1 MRIRSIKIA
10 LSFLTLFSN
19 SLFCQK
25 EFHEDSLKIIPF
37 LIRGESIYNFKLDSA
52 FILWSKGLE
61 LTRLSEKKH
70 PSSATR
76 MKKIEAVFLNDLG
89 YYELTKGNNE
99 IAMRYFDSCMT
110 IQYQLELWDQ
120 YALALNNKANIYLQ
134 TGKYNEAIEV
144 FLESINFY
152 RKVNKLNELPMVY
165 NNIGLAYQQSGNYD
179 KAIEYLFEAERQA
192 DKYKKKDKSSINLNL
207 AHLFLEEKDTANYI
221 TYLNKAIVSSI
232 YYNDLSNLGYAYL
245 NAGTIHSKKNKAL
258 SLYYFNKSLS
268 IRRKINDL
276 NGIAN
281 SLFNMANL
289 FPGDSA
295 IKVYQQAL
303 DIYTKTENR
312 EGQIFS
318 EMAIGTLYKRNN
330 EKSKAE
336 KIYLES
342 FRKFSEMKA
351 INGIRNAAD
360 NLYHFYKENN
370 EPTKALQYFE
380 MKTRMKDSIN
390 DFDLRKKTLQK
401 NISNIYEQKE
411 NKLKE
416 EHYYKEQMNLK
427 EQQTQRIIS
436 YSIGGF
442 LIVLLLFSFIL
453 YRNLQDKKKTNTII
467 SEQKKEVEKQKETI
481 ELKQKEIVA
490 SINYAKRIQKAQM
503 PTEKRIVNILN
514 KLKNKS

>member
-1 MRIRSIKIA
+1 MRIRFFKI
-10 LSFLTLFSN
+10 LILFLTLFYN
-19 SLFCQK
+19 SVFCQK
-25 EFHEDSLKIIPF
+25 EFIEDSIKIIPF
-37 LIRGESIYNFKLDSA
+37 LIRGESIYSYKLDSA

-61 LTRLSEKKH
+61 LTRLSERNH
-70 PSSATR
+70 PASATR

-110 IQYQLELWDQ
+110 IQYELELWDQ
-120 YALALNNKANIYLQ
+120 YALALNNKANIFLQ

-152 RKVNKLNELPMVY
+152 RKVNKLKELPMVY

-207 AHLFLEEKDTANYI
+207 AQLFLEEKDTANYI
-221 TYLNKAIVSSI
+221 LYINKAIVSSI

-258 SLYYFNKSLS
+258 ALYYYNKSLS
-268 IRRKINDL
+268 IRRKINDQ

-281 SLFNMANL
+281 SLYNMANL
-289 FPGDSA
+289 VTGDSA
-295 IKVYQQAL
+295 LKLYEQAL
-303 DIYTKTENR
+303 ALYTKTENK
-312 EGQIFS
+312 EGQIFT
-318 EMAIGTLYKRNN
+318 EMALGTLYKRKNDIN
-330 EKSKAE
+330 KAE
-336 KIYLES
+336 RIYLES
-342 FRKFSEMKA
+342 FKKFNEMKA
-351 INGIRNAAD
+351 INGIRSAAN

-380 MKTRMKDSIN
+380 LKTRLKDSIN

-401 NISNIYEQKE
+401 NISNIFEQKE

-416 EHYYKEQMNLK
+416 GHYYKEQMNLK

-442 LIVLLLFSFIL
+442 LVVLLLFSFIL
-453 YRNLQDKKKTNTII
+453 YRNLQDKKKANAII

-481 ELKQKEIVA
+481 ELKQKEIVD
-490 SINYAKRIQKAQM
+490 SINYAQRIQDAHM
-503 PTEKRIVNILN
+503 PSEKKIENIFKRLRT
-514 KLKNKS
+514 

>member
-1 MRIRSIKIA
+1 MRIRFFKI
-10 LSFLTLFSN
+10 LILFLTLFYN

-25 EFHEDSLKIIPF
+25 EFIEDSIKIIPF
-37 LIRGESIYNFKLDSA
+37 LIRGESIYSYKLDSA

-61 LTRLSEKKH
+61 LTRLSERNH
-70 PSSATR
+70 PASATR

-110 IQYQLELWDQ
+110 IQYELELWDQ
-120 YALALNNKANIYLQ
+120 YALALNNKANIFLQ

-152 RKVNKLNELPMVY
+152 RKVNKLKELPMVY

-207 AHLFLEEKDTANYI
+207 AQLFLEEKDTANYI
-221 TYLNKAIVSSI
+221 LYINKAIVSSI

-258 SLYYFNKSLS
+258 ALYYYNKSLS
-268 IRRKINDL
+268 IRRKINDQ

-281 SLFNMANL
+281 SLYNMANL
-289 FPGDSA
+289 VTGDSA
-295 IKVYQQAL
+295 LKLYEQAL
-303 DIYTKTENR
+303 ALYTKTENK
-312 EGQIFS
+312 EGQIFT
-318 EMAIGTLYKRNN
+318 EMALGTLYKRKNDI
-330 EKSKAE
+330 KKAE
-336 KIYLES
+336 RIYLES
-342 FRKFSEMKA
+342 FKKFNEMKA
-351 INGIRNAAD
+351 INGIRSAAD

-380 MKTRMKDSIN
+380 LKTRLKDSIN

-401 NISNIYEQKE
+401 NISNIFEQKE

-416 EHYYKEQMNLK
+416 GHYYKEQMNLK

-442 LIVLLLFSFIL
+442 LVVLLLFSFIL
-453 YRNLQDKKKTNTII
+453 YRNLQDKKKANAII

-481 ELKQKEIVA
+481 ELKQKEIVD
-490 SINYAKRIQKAQM
+490 SINYAQRIQDAHM
-503 PTEKRIVNILN
+503 PSEKKIENIFKRLRT
-514 KLKNKS
+514 

>member
-1 MRIRSIKIA
+1 MRIRFFKI
-10 LSFLTLFSN
+10 LILFLTLFYN
-19 SLFCQK
+19 SVFCQK
-25 EFHEDSLKIIPF
+25 EFIEDSIKIIPF
-37 LIRGESIYNFKLDSA
+37 LIRGESIYSYKLDSA

-61 LTRLSEKKH
+61 LTRLSERNH
-70 PSSATR
+70 PASATR

-110 IQYQLELWDQ
+110 IQYELELWDQ
-120 YALALNNKANIYLQ
+120 YALALNNKANIFLQ

-152 RKVNKLNELPMVY
+152 RKVNKLKELPMVY

-207 AHLFLEEKDTANYI
+207 AQLFLEEKDTANYI
-221 TYLNKAIVSSI
+221 LYINKAIVSSI

-258 SLYYFNKSLS
+258 ALYYYNKSLS
-268 IRRKINDL
+268 IRRKINDQ

-281 SLFNMANL
+281 SLYNMANL
-289 FPGDSA
+289 VTGDSA
-295 IKVYQQAL
+295 LKLYEQAL
-303 DIYTKTENR
+303 ALYTKTENK
-312 EGQIFS
+312 EGQIFT
-318 EMAIGTLYKRNN
+318 EMALGTLYKRKNDIN
-330 EKSKAE
+330 KAE
-336 KIYLES
+336 RIYLES
-342 FRKFSEMKA
+342 FKKFNEMKA
-351 INGIRNAAD
+351 INGIRSAAD

-380 MKTRMKDSIN
+380 LKTRLKDSIN

-401 NISNIYEQKE
+401 NISNIFEQKE

-416 EHYYKEQMNLK
+416 GHYYKEQMNLK

-442 LIVLLLFSFIL
+442 LVVLLLFSFIL
-453 YRNLQDKKKTNTII
+453 YRNLQDKKKTNAII

-481 ELKQKEIVA
+481 ELKQKEIVD
-490 SINYAKRIQKAQM
+490 SINYAQRIQDAHM
-503 PTEKRIVNILN
+503 PSEKKIENIFKRLRT
-514 KLKNKS
+514 

>member
-1 MRIRSIKIA
+1 MRIKSVKIIIF
-10 LSFLTLFSN
+10 FLTLFSN
-19 SLFCQK
+19 SVFCQK
-25 EFHEDSLKIIPF
+25 EFIEDSIKIIPF
-37 LIRGESIYNFKLDSA
+37 LIRGESIYSYKLDSA

-61 LTRLSEKKH
+61 LTRISEKKH

-110 IQYQLELWDQ
+110 IQYELELWDQ

-152 RKVNKLNELPMVY
+152 RKVNKLKELPMVY

-207 AHLFLEEKDTANYI
+207 AQLFMEEKDTVNYI
-221 TYLNKAIVSSI
+221 LYIKKAIVSSI
-232 YYNDLSNLGYAYL
+232 YYNDLTNLGYAYL

-258 SLYYFNKSLS
+258 ALYYYNKSLS
-268 IRRKINDL
+268 IRRKINDQ

-281 SLFNMANL
+281 SLYNMANL
-289 FPGDSA
+289 VTGDSA
-295 IKVYQQAL
+295 LKLYEQAL
-303 DIYTKTENR
+303 ALYTKTENK
-312 EGQIFS
+312 EGQIFT
-318 EMAIGTLYKRNN
+318 EMAIGTLYKRKNDKN
-330 EKSKAE
+330 KAE
-336 KIYLES
+336 RIYLES
-342 FRKFSEMKA
+342 FKKFNEMKA

-370 EPTKALQYFE
+370 EPVKALQYFE
-380 MKTRMKDSIN
+380 LKTRLKDSIS

-401 NISNIYEQKE
+401 NISNIFEQKE

-453 YRNLQDKKKTNTII
+453 YRNLQDKKKANAII

-481 ELKQKEIVA
+481 EMKQKEIVD
-490 SINYAKRIQKAQM
+490 SINYAQRIQDAHM
-503 PTEKRIVNILN
+503 PSEKKIENIFKRLRT
-514 KLKNKS
+514 

>member
-1 MRIRSIKIA
+1 MRIRFFKI
-10 LSFLTLFSN
+10 LILFLTLFYN
-19 SLFCQK
+19 SVFCQK
-25 EFHEDSLKIIPF
+25 EFIEDSIKIIPF
-37 LIRGESIYNFKLDSA
+37 LIRGESIYSYKLDSA

-61 LTRLSEKKH
+61 LTRLSERNH
-70 PSSATR
+70 PASATR

-110 IQYQLELWDQ
+110 IQYELELWDQ
-120 YALALNNKANIYLQ
+120 YALALNNKANIFLQ

-152 RKVNKLNELPMVY
+152 RKVNKLKELPMVY

-207 AHLFLEEKDTANYI
+207 AQLFLEEKDTANYI
-221 TYLNKAIVSSI
+221 LYINKAIVSSI

-258 SLYYFNKSLS
+258 ALYYYNKSLS
-268 IRRKINDL
+268 IRRKINDQ

-281 SLFNMANL
+281 SLYNMANL
-289 FPGDSA
+289 VTGDSA
-295 IKVYQQAL
+295 LKLYEQAL
-303 DIYTKTENR
+303 ALYTKTENK
-312 EGQIFS
+312 EGQIFT
-318 EMAIGTLYKRNN
+318 EMALGTLYKRKNDIN
-330 EKSKAE
+330 KAE
-336 KIYLES
+336 RIYLES
-342 FRKFSEMKA
+342 FKKFNEMKA
-351 INGIRNAAD
+351 INGIRSAAD

-380 MKTRMKDSIN
+380 LKTRLKDSIN

-401 NISNIYEQKE
+401 NISNIFEQKE

-416 EHYYKEQMNLK
+416 GHYYKEQMNLK

-442 LIVLLLFSFIL
+442 LVVLLLFSFIL
-453 YRNLQDKKKTNTII
+453 YRNLQDKKKANAII

-481 ELKQKEIVA
+481 ELKQKEIVD
-490 SINYAKRIQKAQM
+490 SINYAQRIQDAHM
-503 PTEKRIVNILN
+503 PSEKKIENIFKRLRT
-514 KLKNKS
+514 

>member
-1 MRIRSIKIA
+1 
-10 LSFLTLFSN
+10 
-19 SLFCQK
+19 
-25 EFHEDSLKIIPF
+25 
-37 LIRGESIYNFKLDSA
+37 
-52 FILWSKGLE
+52 
-61 LTRLSEKKH
+61 
-70 PSSATR
+70 

-110 IQYQLELWDQ
+110 IQYELELWDQ
-120 YALALNNKANIYLQ
+120 YALALNNKANIFLQ

-152 RKVNKLNELPMVY
+152 RKVNKLKELPMVY

-207 AHLFLEEKDTANYI
+207 AQLFLEEKDTANYI
-221 TYLNKAIVSSI
+221 LYINKAIVSSI

-258 SLYYFNKSLS
+258 ALYYYNKSLS
-268 IRRKINDL
+268 IRRKINDQ

-281 SLFNMANL
+281 SLYNMANL
-289 FPGDSA
+289 VTGDSA
-295 IKVYQQAL
+295 LKLYEQAL
-303 DIYTKTENR
+303 ALYTKTENK
-312 EGQIFS
+312 EGQIFT
-318 EMAIGTLYKRNN
+318 EMALGTLYKRKNDI
-330 EKSKAE
+330 KKAE
-336 KIYLES
+336 RIYLES
-342 FRKFSEMKA
+342 FKKFNEMKA
-351 INGIRNAAD
+351 INGIRSAAD

-380 MKTRMKDSIN
+380 LKTRLKDSIN

-401 NISNIYEQKE
+401 NISNIFEQKE

-416 EHYYKEQMNLK
+416 GHYYKEQMNLK

-442 LIVLLLFSFIL
+442 LVVLLLFSFIL
-453 YRNLQDKKKTNTII
+453 YRNLQDKKKANAII

-481 ELKQKEIVA
+481 ELKQKEIVD
-490 SINYAKRIQKAQM
+490 SINYAQRIQDAHM
-503 PTEKRIVNILN
+503 PSEKKIENIFKRLRT
-514 KLKNKS
+514 